1 MEITTLNEDI
11 DSLLNRW
18 PENEASTAQQACWP
32 QTQALQHKHLGND
45 NSDCLRLLAEDGGDD
60 EPVFSVITRTIGA
73 YFWNN
78 EHHRWPQDRD
88 LIRLGIFFRLAFER
102 ILAMVLKGQWERF
115 FEKESRI
122 DNNGGKNRA
131 WAHSFQQLNLLEALV
146 AFPEEAKQLSLEF
159 NPGYGRCANAEALFD
174 LFEQHNQAATKA
186 GYDLAKFNTLI
197 NQMIMAHAHLLGIHS
212 PELDAFIAER
222 HKEQALI
229 KDSSQEEQ
237 DEFWRAK
244 LIWLEQ
250 QNILENWL
258 LQLENQRL
266 KNANIHQKWAATFGE
281 LFYALKEKQYQVLS
295 LQRRIQFKMTNPKLN
310 QEALEQL
317 EQEAL
322 KEEQEALSHLQSE
335 VVVAELLQTIGTKGQ
350 SINPKEQA
358 DYEREV
364 KRVLLKIHFK
374 THPERF
380 LHKKFTEQQKQELE
394 EYFLAVRKINPRE
407 IGLDGRSLPQLLQIL
422 EHVEAIWESMG
433 LDIDARQVIRGESL
447 KDQLAWLQKEIQRF
461 EQEVA
466 EIRNDLKLLCDDPEI
481 REQATS
487 LKSVDSVK
495 KGLEEQLAQSEA
507 EAKKLEAELDSLFRS
522 EAA

>member
-32 QTQALQHKHLGND
+32 QTQALQRKHLGSD
-45 NSDCLRLLAEDGGDD
+45 NSNCLRLLVADGGDD

-159 NPGYGRCANAEALFD
+159 NPGYGRCANAEELFD
-174 LFEQHNQAATKA
+174 LFEKHNHAATEA

-212 PELDAFIAER
+212 LELDAFIAKR
-222 HKEQALI
+222 QKEQALI

-237 DEFWRAK
+237 DEFWRLK

-250 QNILENWL
+250 QNELENLL

-266 KNANIHQKWAATFGE
+266 NNANSHHKWIITFGE
-281 LFYALKEKQYQVLS
+281 LFFAVKEKQYQVLS

-317 EQEAL
+317 EQKAL
-322 KEEQEALSHLQSE
+322 KEEQDALSHLQGE
-335 VVVAELLQTIGTKGQ
+335 LVVGPGDGNDGHILG
-350 SINPKEQA
+350 PREQA
-358 DYEREV
+358 DYEKEV

-374 THPERF
+374 THPDRLLEE
-380 LHKKFTEQQKQELE
+380 FTQQQRQELE
-394 EYFLAVRKINPRE
+394 NYFLNVRKISPKE
-407 IGLDGRSLPQLLQIL
+407 IGFDQRSLPKLLQIL
-422 EHVEAIWESMG
+422 DHVEAIWESMG
-433 LDIDARQVIRGESL
+433 LDIDARQVIRGETL
-447 KDQLAWLQKEIQRF
+447 KEQLAWLQKEIQRF
-461 EQEVA
+461 EQELA
-466 EIRNDLKLLCDDPEI
+466 EIRNDLKLLCEDPEI
-481 REQATS
+481 RENETS
-487 LKSVDSVK
+487 LQSVDSVK
-495 KGLEEQLAQSEA
+495 KELEEKLAQYES
-507 EAKKLEAELDSLFRS
+507 EAKKLETELASLFS
-522 EAA
+522 SGAP

>member
-11 DSLLNRW
+11 DSLLNRCT
-18 PENEASTAQQACWP
+18 ENEVSTV
-32 QTQALQHKHLGND
+32 QHKHLGND
-45 NSDCLRLLAEDGGDD
+45 
-60 EPVFSVITRTIGA
+60 SVGVV
-73 YFWNN
+73 FWNN
-78 EHHRWPQDRD
+78 DHYRHSDRD
-88 LIRLGIFFRLAFER
+88 LIRLGIFCRLAFER
-102 ILAMVLKGQWERF
+102 CLAMVLKGQWELF

-122 DNNGGKNRA
+122 DNDGGKNRE
-131 WAHSFQQLNLLEALV
+131 WAQSFQQLNLLEALV
-146 AFPEEAKQLSLEF
+146 AFPDEAKQLSLEF
-159 NPGYGRCANAEALFD
+159 NPGYGNCANTDVLFE
-174 LFEQHNQAATKA
+174 LFEQHNHVATEA

-197 NQMIMAHAHLLGIHS
+197 NQMIMAHAHLLGLHS

-229 KDSSQEEQ
+229 KDSSEEEQ
-237 DEFWRAK
+237 DEFWRLK

-250 QNILENWL
+250 QNIIENWL

-266 KNANIHQKWAATFGE
+266 KNANIHQKWVATFGE
-281 LFYALKEKQYQVLS
+281 LFFALKEKQYQVLS

-310 QEALEQL
+310 KEALEQL

-322 KEEQEALSHLQSE
+322 KEEHEALSNLQSE
-335 VVVAELLQTIGTKGQ
+335 VVVAGLLQTLGTHGQ
-350 SINPKEQA
+350 SMNPKEQA

-374 THPERF
+374 THPDRLPEE
-380 LHKKFTEQQKQELE
+380 FTQQQRQELE
-394 EYFLAVRKINPRE
+394 DYFLSVRKINPKE

-422 EHVEAIWESMG
+422 DHVEAIWESMG
-433 LDIDARQVIRGESL
+433 LDIDARQVIRGETL

-461 EQEVA
+461 EQELA

-487 LKSVDSVK
+487 LRSVDPVK
-495 KGLEEQLAQSEA
+495 KGLEEQLAQYEA
-507 EAKKLEAELDSLFRS
+507 EAKKLEAELASLFSS

>member
-11 DSLLNRW
+11 DILLNCW

-32 QTQALQHKHLGND
+32 QTQALQHKQLGSD
-45 NSDCLRLLAEDGGDD
+45 NSDCLRLLAEEGGDD
-60 EPVFSVITRTIGA
+60 EPVFSAKTVEA
-73 YFWNN
+73 YFRNN
-78 EHHRWPQDRD
+78 DHRWPADRD
-88 LIRLGIFFRLAFER
+88 LIRLGIFFRLEFER

-122 DNNGGKNRA
+122 GKNRE

-159 NPGYGRCANAEALFD
+159 NPGYGRCANTDVLFE
-174 LFEQHNQAATKA
+174 LFEQHNQAATEA

-197 NQMIMAHAHLLGIHS
+197 NQMIMAQAHLLAIHS

-222 HKEQALI
+222 QKEQALM
-229 KDSSQEEQ
+229 KDASQEEQ
-237 DEFWRAK
+237 DEFWRLK

-258 LQLENQRL
+258 LQLEEQRL

-295 LQRRIQFKMTNPKLN
+295 LQRQIQFKMTNPKLN

-322 KEEQEALSHLQSE
+322 KKEHEALSHLQSE
-335 VVVAELLQTIGTKGQ
+335 VIVAGLLQSMGTHGQ
-350 SINPKEQA
+350 SLNPEEQA
-358 DYEREV
+358 DYEREM

-374 THPERF
+374 THPDRLPDE
-380 LHKKFTEQQKQELE
+380 FTEQQRKDLE
-394 EYFLAVRKINPRE
+394 EYFLTVRKIRPTE
-407 IGLDGRSLPQLLQIL
+407 ICFDGRSLPQLLQIL
-422 EHVEAIWESMG
+422 DHVEAIWESMG

-447 KDQLAWLQKEIQRF
+447 KEQLAWLKKENLRF
-461 EQEVA
+461 EQELA
-466 EIRNDLKLLCDDPEI
+466 EIRNDLKFICDDPEI

-487 LKSVDSVK
+487 LKSVEQVK
-495 KGLEEQLAQSEA
+495 KGLEEQLAQYEA
-507 EAKKLEAELDSLFRS
+507 EAKKLEAELASLFSS

>member
-18 PENEASTAQQACWP
+18 PENEASAAQQACWP
-32 QTQALQHKHLGND
+32 QTQSLQHKHLGID
-45 NSDCLRLLAEDGGDD
+45 NPDCLRLLAEDGWDG
-60 EPVFSVITRTIGA
+60 EPVFSGA

-78 EHHRWPQDRD
+78 DHRWPPDRD
-88 LIRLGIFFRLAFER
+88 LIRLGIFFQMAFER
-102 ILAMVLKGQWERF
+102 TLAMVLKGQWERF

-122 DNNGGKNRA
+122 DNNGGKNRE

-174 LFEQHNQAATKA
+174 LFEQHKHAATEA
-186 GYDLAKFNTLI
+186 GYDRAKFNTLI
-197 NQMIMAHAHLLGIHS
+197 NQMIMAHAHLLGNHS

-237 DEFWRAK
+237 DEFWRSK

-322 KEEQEALSHLQSE
+322 KEEHEALSHLQSE
-335 VVVAELLQTIGTKGQ
+335 VVVAELLQTLGTHGQ
-350 SINPKEQA
+350 SLNPKEQA

-374 THPERF
+374 THPDRLPKE
-380 LHKKFTEQQKQELE
+380 FTQQQRQELE
-394 EYFLAVRKINPRE
+394 KYFFSVRKINPKE
-407 IGLDGRSLPQLLQIL
+407 IGLDLRSLPQLLGIL
-422 EHVEAIWESMG
+422 DHVEAIWESMG

-447 KDQLAWLQKEIQRF
+447 KDQLAWLKKENLRF

-466 EIRNDLKLLCDDPEI
+466 EIRNDLKFICDDPEI

-487 LKSVDSVK
+487 LQSVEPVK
-495 KGLEEQLAQSEA
+495 KGLQEQLAQYEA
-507 EAKKLEAELDSLFRS
+507 EANKLEAELASLFSS